1 MNTTFPLSDLLLS
14 GGELS
19 QATAPLKSGIGPS
32 SLRAGSVSAALAAR
46 TAAAFFGW
54 NTSIRCSSA
63 FAVFTKENLVSRF
76 VSQPRAIATTPIIT
90 ATPNPR
96 RIHTSNESERF
107 RAEKTLLPVK
117 SAIPREVAAPKA
129 KDRSKN
135 EDRAPGPCIAAPV
148 KIKPRIGPAQ
158 GAQRSPV
165 EIPSTK
171 DFPIPVSADGPPC
184 SLLPAFTS
192 GRVN

>member
-1 MNTTFPLSDLLLS
+1 MSTTFPFRDLALR

-19 QATAPLKSGIGPS
+19 QATAPLKSGMGPS
-32 SLRAGSVSAALAAR
+32 SSSVGSVSAALAAK
-46 TAAAFFGW
+46 TAAGFSGR
-54 NTSIRCSSA
+54 NRSIKFSSA
-63 FAVFTKENLVSRF
+63 FEVFTKENLVSRF
-76 VSQPRAIATTPIIT
+76 VSQPKAIATTPMIT

-96 RIHTSNESERF
+96 RIQTSNESERF
-107 RAEKTLLPVK
+107 KAEKTLLPVK